1 MSFLVAA
8 VVVGAVTAGVGVA
21 KAISGKKAKK
31 EVDKKAEEA
40 KAEMDARKAEY
51 AQLDTS
57 NPYADYQNQMAENV
71 YEDLTV
77 NQQQAEFERE
87 QQEQQR
93 ANIMQGLQ
101 GAAGGSGIAALAQQ
115 MANQGSLQARQ
126 SAASIGQQEVANQ
139 KLQAQGELIVQQGE
153 QAAMGKRTEGEIMS
167 RDMERNKVMTLMGM
181 SQSEMAAHNQK
192 AAQAEAM
199 MWGGAGD
206 VGGAVTGLSEQLT
219 SQATAAAGVSDREL
233 KYDINFNGQSP
244 SGLNIYTFK
253 YKDSSFGEGT
263 YQGVMSDEIPSYAVI
278 HHPDGYDMVDY
289 SKIDVNFRKI

>member
-1 MSFLVAA
+1 MSFIVAGIVVAA
-8 VVVGAVTAGVGVA
+8 GVA
-21 KAISGKKAKK
+21 KAISAKKARKRA
-31 EVDKKAEEA
+31 EKKAAEA
-40 KAEMDARKAEY
+40 KAEKDKHKAKY

-93 ANIMQGLQ
+93 SNIMQGLQ
-101 GAAGGSGIAALAQQ
+101 GAAGASGIAALAQT

-153 QAAMGKRTEGEIMS
+153 QAAMGKRLEGEVMS

-181 SQSEMAAHNQK
+181 SQSEQAAHQQNAA
-192 AAQAEAM
+192 AAQAQQTPAYGDIA
-199 MWGGAGD
+199 GG
-206 VGGAVTGLSEQLT
+206 V
-219 SQATAAAGVSDREL
+219 AAGASDRKL
-233 KYDINFNGQSP
+233 KYDINFNGKSP
-244 SGLNIYTFK
+244 NGLNIYTFK
-253 YKDSSFGEGT
+253 YKDSNFGEGT
-263 YQGVMSDEIPSYAVI
+263 YQGVMADEVPIHAVI

-289 SKIDVNFRKI
+289 SKIDVNFIKI

>member
-1 MSFLVAA
+1 MSFLIAGAA
-8 VVVGAVTAGVGVA
+8 IVSAGVGVY
-21 KAISGKKAKK
+21 KAVSGAKAKK
-31 EVDKKAEEA
+31 EAEEDARIA

-77 NQQQAEFERE
+77 NQQQAEFQRE

-139 KLQAQGELIVQQGE
+139 KLQAQGELIVQKGE
-153 QAAMGKRTEGEIMS
+153 QAAMGKRIEGEIMS
-167 RDMERNKVMTLMGM
+167 RDMERNRIMTLMGM
-181 SQSEMAAHNQK
+181 SQSEMAAYNQQ
-192 AAQAEAM
+192 AAAGEAQ
-199 MWGGAGD
+199 MWSGIGD
-206 VGGAVTGLSEQLT
+206 VAGAVTSGVT
-219 SQATAAAGVSDREL
+219 AGV
-233 KYDINFNGQSP
+233 
-244 SGLNIYTFK
+244 
-253 YKDSSFGEGT
+253 EG
-263 YQGVMSDEIPSYAVI
+263 GFIKP
-278 HHPDGYDMVDY
+278 
-289 SKIDVNFRKI
+289 K